1 MKGHRQSP
9 HVRLLFIT
17 GSTRR
22 RSVNTAALHTARRLL
37 GGDATA
43 VYDDLGQLPAYTRA
57 ARAPLPPSVE
67 CLRTAVAEADAVVFC
82 TPEYG
87 GRLPERLRNLL
98 DWTGGAALMRGK
110 PATWLNVA
118 GMSGGDASDAA
129 LRATLRSVGAS
140 VMTTS
145 GIRVPV
151 SNDDIGPDG
160 LIADV
165 HTLTR
170 LRHAL
175 ATIAAELAAASRT
188 RIPVAWMPVSRLAA
202 GAAIGT

>member
-1 MKGHRQSP
+1 
-9 HVRLLFIT
+9 VRLLLIS

-22 RSVNTAALHTARRLL
+22 RSINTAALHTARDLL
-37 GGDATA
+37 GGDSAM
-43 VYDDLGQLPAYTRA
+43 VYDNLEQLPAYTPD
-57 ARAPLPPSVE
+57 ARATLPSSVA
-67 CLRTAVAEADAVVFC
+67 CLRDAIAEADAVVFC

-87 GRLPERLRNLL
+87 GRLPESLRTLL

-118 GMSGGDASDAA
+118 GVSGGDASDTA

-140 VMTTS
+140 VMTSS

-151 SNDDIGPDG
+151 SHDDIGPDG
-160 LIADV
+160 LIADL

-170 LRHAL
+170 LRQAL
-175 ATIAAELAAASRT
+175 GTIAAELAAASRT
-188 RIPVAWMPVSRLAA
+188 RIPVAWMPVSSLAA
-202 GAAIGT
+202 GAATGT

>member
-1 MKGHRQSP
+1 MMDRQHAP

-22 RSVNTAALHTARRLL
+22 RSVNTAALHTARELL
-37 GGDATA
+37 GGDAAT
-43 VYDDLGQLPAYTRA
+43 VYDDLASLPAYSAGA
-57 ARAPLPPSVE
+57 AVPPPVAS
-67 CLRTAVAEADAVVFC
+67 LRCAVADADAVVFC

-87 GRLPERLRNLL
+87 GRLPESLRNLL
-98 DWTGGAALMRGK
+98 DWTASAALMRGK
-110 PATWLNVA
+110 PATWLNVS
-118 GMSGGDASDAA
+118 GLTGGDASDAA
-129 LRATLRSVGAS
+129 LRAMLRSVGAS
-140 VMTTS
+140 VMTSS

-151 SNDDIGPDG
+151 THEDIGPDG
-160 LIADV
+160 LIADA

-170 LRHAL
+170 LGHAL

-188 RIPVAWMPVSRLAA
+188 RIPLTWMTVSPLAA